1 MDSLDDLAK
10 ERVAF
15 VATLGFL
22 AALDGVTEDEASFIN
37 DIASI
42 YGLSEQELAKAV
54 AKKSEADIFAILK
67 YITTPSTKLELIRE
81 LFFLGYADGNLS
93 TEEVLFVSKVGES
106 LGVPVD
112 MIERISDW
120 VIRGIEWEEE
130 GAEIF
135 A

>member
-67 YITTPSTKLELIRE
+67 YITTPSAKLELIRE